1 MAQQRSEETRS
12 QIMNAAT
19 ELFCRSGYD
28 AAAVADICERAG
40 VSKGA
45 FYHHFPSKK
54 ALFLAILQDWL
65 GEVDRRLNEL
75 RQPDLPVSQSL
86 LQMSHVIEG
95 VFTDAAGQLPMFLEF
110 MAQASRDQRV
120 WDATFAPFQSY
131 QSRFGQ
137 LLEQGKT
144 EGSLREDVDAQASA
158 WVIIAFAVG
167 VLLQGVVLPQTA
179 DWESI
184 AGQGMAMLVDSMQRS
199 KE

>member
-12 QIMNAAT
+12 QIMSAAT
-19 ELFCRSGYD
+19 EMFSRSGYD

-65 GEVDRRLNEL
+65 GEVDARLTEL
-75 RQPDLPVSQSL
+75 SQPDQPVSQTL
-86 LQMSHVIEG
+86 LQMSRVIEG
-95 VFTDAAGQLPMFLEF
+95 VFTDAAGQLPMYLEF

-120 WDATFAPFQSY
+120 WNATFAPFQSY

-167 VLLQGVVLPQTA
+167 VLLQGVVLPQAA
-179 DWESI
+179 DWESV
-184 AGQGMAMLVDSMQRS
+184 AGQGMALLVDSMQRS